1 MPDRRMARADLVT
14 GAILFVLAVAMLYG
28 SWTMDRLAV
37 RHINPVSAPGLTPG
51 LLALAL
57 LVASI
62 LLIMQAVR
70 AGGLSAG
77 ADSARDTASP
87 GGVRRLATALIL
99 CLIYP
104 LVLIGRMPFWLA
116 TALFVFGFVA
126 VFEWEGGGGGASRA
140 RRLAVA
146 AAIGIVTGAAVA
158 YTFSHFFLVRLP

>member
-14 GAILFVLAVAMLYG
+14 GAILFVLAVATLYG
-28 SWTMDRLAV
+28 SWTMDRLTV

-62 LLIMQAVR
+62 LLVAQAVK
-70 AGGLSAG
+70 AGGMDTSAD
-77 ADSARDTASP
+77 AARDSGNP
-87 GGVRRLATALIL
+87 GGVRRLATAVVL
-99 CLIYP
+99 CLTYP

-126 VFEWEGGGGGASRA
+126 AFEWEESGGGASRT
-140 RRLAVA
+140 RRLVVA
-146 AAIGIVTGAAVA
+146 AVIGIVTGAAVA
-158 YTFSHFFLVRLP
+158 YAFSHFFLVRLP